1 MGRSVTHAAVAT
13 ARTPGLRRYFT
24 ATRGDSPAKRLG
36 IHLILILSCAVSV
49 YPFLRVIGTSL
60 RPGNLALSTS
70 LAILPA
76 EPTWQHYADMLL
88 KEPFLLWLWNSLWI
102 AFGTTLIG
110 LVLAAPAAYAF
121 SRWEFPG
128 RRPGLVF
135 LLATN
140 MIPAGMLLIP
150 IYIVV
155 VRLGLLNSYVGVVLA
170 YAVTALPFSIWV
182 LKGWFDTVPYELDQA
197 ARIDGAS
204 DLVAF
209 WRVILPLSLPALA
222 VSGLFNFMTA
232 WNEYIV
238 ARVIVQQPDLFTW
251 TIGVQRLQGAF
262 NTQWGAFSAASV
274 LVSIPVMI
282 VFFYSSRWLVSGLTL
297 GSVKG

>member
-1 MGRSVTHAAVAT
+1 MT
-13 ARTPGLRRYFT
+13 ARSFFRAP
-24 ATRGDSPAKRLG
+24 RGDSPAKRLG
-36 IHLILILSCAVSV
+36 IHLLLIASSAISV

-70 LAILPA
+70 LAILP
-76 EPTWQHYADMLL
+76 EDPTSEHYVQMLW
-88 KEPFLLWLWNSLWI
+88 EQPFLLWLWNSLWI

-110 LVLAAPAAYAF
+110 LVLSAPAAYAF

-170 YAVTALPFSIWV
+170 YAVTALPFSVWI
-182 LKGWFDTVPYELDQA
+182 LKGWYDTVPAELDQA

-238 ARVIVQQPDLFTW
+238 ARVIVQQADLFTW

-262 NTQWGAFSAASV
+262 NTQWGAFSAASI
-274 LVSIPVMI
+274 LVSIPVMV